1 MKKEKYQ
8 KTIREHYEQLYA
20 NNFDNLEEMDNFLE
34 TYSPPKL
41 NQEEIDQLNRPI
53 IKNEIECVIKTL
65 PTNESPG
72 QNAFTGKF
80 LYPSVFD
87 FCFLVFLFLFFCLF
101 RATPVAY
108 GGSQARGLIGAVASG
123 LCQDHSSVGSSCVCD
138 PQHSSRQCQI
148 FNPLSEARD
157 HTCLLMDTSLVCYC

>member
-1 MKKEKYQ
+1 
-8 KTIREHYEQLYA
+8 
-20 NNFDNLEEMDNFLE
+20 MDNFPE

-80 LYPSVFD
+80 LYPSFFD

-108 GGSQARGLIGAVASG
+108 GGSQARVYLELQLPVYTTATATWDLSRICN
-123 LCQDHSSVGSSCVCD
+123 LHQ
-138 PQHSSRQCQI
+138 SSRQHQI
-148 FNPLSEARD
+148 LNPLSEARD
-157 HTCLLMDTSLVCYC
+157 QTRNHMVPSRIHFRCTTMGTPTHPF